1 MGRGGGRDGRLS
13 NMVGRRKPRAT
24 PPPNPLPEAE
34 RGNRNCSVP
43 PLRFG
48 EGARGWG
55 FWRSCVIVLW
65 DIDGTL
71 IRSGGAG
78 KAAMES
84 ALRDA
89 GVEPIDH
96 KVPFSGRTDPAIAR
110 DLLLA
115 HGLEATPERVARQ
128 QQVYL
133 GLLETMLPKIGGVVL
148 PGVAEWLD
156 RLDAAGAAQGLL
168 TGNMRRG
175 AEIKLRYFGLW
186 ERFAF
191 GGFADEVWTR
201 DEVAARARSSAWDV
215 LGEAGRERD
224 IWVVGDTPHDIT
236 CAKHIG
242 AKSLGVG
249 TGWHSLDELRAAG
262 ADRVV
267 ADLTMLCEWPA

>member
-1 MGRGGGRDGRLS
+1 M
-13 NMVGRRKPRAT
+13 
-24 PPPNPLPEAE
+24 
-34 RGNRNCSVP
+34 
-43 PLRFG
+43 
-48 EGARGWG
+48 
-55 FWRSCVIVLW
+55 IVLW

-78 KAAMES
+78 KAAMEH

-96 KVPFSGRTDPAIAR
+96 RVPFSGRTDPAIAR

-128 QQVYL
+128 QHAYI
-133 GLLETMLPKIGGVVL
+133 GLLEELLPKIGGVVL

-168 TGNMRRG
+168 TGNVRRG

-186 ERFAF
+186 HRFAF
-191 GGFADEVWTR
+191 GGFADDLWTR
-201 DEVAARARSSAWDV
+201 NEVAALARASAWDA
-215 LGEAGRERD
+215 LGPPGRERV

-249 TGWHSLDELRAAG
+249 TGWHSLDELREAG
-262 ADRVV
+262 ADCVV
-267 ADLTMLCEWPA
+267 PDLTHVREWPT